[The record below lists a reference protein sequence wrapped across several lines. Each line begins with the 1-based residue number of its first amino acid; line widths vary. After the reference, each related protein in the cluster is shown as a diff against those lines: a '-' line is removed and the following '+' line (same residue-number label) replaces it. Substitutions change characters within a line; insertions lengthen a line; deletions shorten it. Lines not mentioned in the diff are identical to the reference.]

1 MLPLSQTIPP
11 GKKRV
16 GFLAGRLEHPDS
28 ASIVSQDAATLPV
41 IEEEP
46 ASGEIEDRLD
56 SDISTP
62 LIISNNIEQT
72 SRKEKKFNRRVWAVR
87 AVFVLSGLCVIVFSI
102 LFNVKGVAQFRESLN
117 SVHGGL
123 ELIQQTSYKAINIT
137 ETVIDD
143 KDRLVQGFSET
154 QEDLGGTFCNGND
167 QIATTI
173 NDYVDEFSSQIQEL
187 SKMVNDNLSSFSND
201 LREVISITED
211 VDDGLDNADI
221 IFYVA
226 LSISIIVLLLIVS
239 MLVVTYFSAKNV
251 TNCCTRVTTNAII
264 WPVFI
269 FFLVLF
275 WIFSLLGL
283 VTSLSSS
290 DFCVQPDQVCL
301 VYQ

>member
-1 MLPLSQTIPP
+1 M
-11 GKKRV
+11 
-16 GFLAGRLEHPDS
+16 AGRLEHPDLCS
-28 ASIVSQDAATLPV
+28 TSGVSQDAATLPV

-46 ASGEIEDRLD
+46 ASGEIEDRPD
-56 SDISTP
+56 SDIGTP

-72 SRKEKKFNRRVWAVR
+72 SRKEQKFNRRVWAVR

-102 LFNVKGVAQFRESLN
+102 LFYVKGIAQFKESLT

-154 QEDLGGTFCNGND
+154 EEDLGGTFCHGND

-187 SKMVNDNLSSFSND
+187 SKMVNDNLSSFSN
-201 LREVISITED
+201 
-211 VDDGLDNADI
+211 GLDNADI

-226 LSISIIVLLLIVS
+226 LCISIILLLLIVG
-239 MLVVTYFSAKNV
+239 MLIVTYFSAKNV

-264 WPVFI
+264 WPIFI
-269 FFLVLF
+269 FFLLLF
-275 WIFSLLGL
+275 WIFSLMGL

>member
-1 MLPLSQTIPP
+1 M
-11 GKKRV
+11 
-16 GFLAGRLEHPDS
+16 
-28 ASIVSQDAATLPV
+28 
-41 IEEEP
+41 
-46 ASGEIEDRLD
+46 
-56 SDISTP
+56 
-62 LIISNNIEQT
+62 
-72 SRKEKKFNRRVWAVR
+72 R

-102 LFNVKGVAQFRESLN
+102 LFYVKGIAQFKESLN

-154 QEDLGGTFCNGND
+154 EEDLGGTFCHGND